1 MTKQSQKFN
10 NSGFIPNAIKLSEM
24 KDVNVKKIIF
34 IGDGMSGKTQI
45 ILTLSNIILDYL
57 NELYSTF
64 RQSRLQPFEESV
76 LRHADAALNLESNLI
91 STELIN
97 WAEIHGFLVKY
108 GRVKWNVKSA
118 VSLDTETIGFE
129 DFNFIFPYVWN
140 GSTYRIHLS
149 GSDVGGQN
157 IFDHLRNVLGKIAGK
172 KDTIVVV
179 FDRSRALSCWNSVEQ
194 VRNVIGDKLN
204 ISSNIPTIFYI
215 GNKLDLEE
223 HIRSQKW
230 QAGVLRS
237 FMDKTRKA
245 LNYGRGSFKVP
256 SLVRKNADEREI
268 HFKLKG
274 SKISFPDLEALL
286 YNSIRECDGNFSKI
300 MTDVNTKSLAREI
313 AAQLVFDRKINE
325 VKLNTNLLTE
335 TTMIAIMKEL
345 GDLLFQ
351 RRPLAIQYSGGLE
364 FMEEGK
370 QTDSFGR
377 VRSKWD
383 TFDFDLKLLTSEN
396 IEAAIVS
403 AGNSRSL
410 LSGLGQF
417 YSTDALKGTG
427 IQEILDR
434 IILNKLP
441 EITLDDSKVKNDTSS
456 IKRKIRRF

>member
-1 MTKQSQKFN
+1 MNAQNYLAN
-10 NSGFIPNAIKLSEM
+10 NSGFIPNEVQLSEM
-24 KDVNVKKIIF
+24 KDIQVKKIII

-45 ILTLSNIILDYL
+45 ILTLSQIIIDYL
-57 NELYSTF
+57 NEIYSTN
-64 RQSRLQPFEESV
+64 RGSRLKPFEESD
-76 LRHADAALNLESNLI
+76 LRHAEAVLNQDSKEI
-91 STELIN
+91 STEFIN
-97 WAEIHGFLVKY
+97 WAENNGFLVQY
-108 GRVKWNVKSA
+108 GRVKWNVGSTI
-118 VSLDTETIGFE
+118 SLDTETIGFE
-129 DFNFIFPYVWN
+129 DFNFIFPYMWN
-140 GSTYRIHLS
+140 GRTYRIQLS

-172 KDTIVVV
+172 KDTLVVV

-194 VRNVIGDKLN
+194 VRNVIGDKLDH
-204 ISSNIPTIFYI
+204 SSNIPSILYV
-215 GNKLDLEE
+215 GNKIDLEE

-237 FMDKTRKA
+237 FISKTKKA
-245 LNYGRGSFKVP
+245 LSYGRGSYNIP
-256 SLVRKNADEREI
+256 SLVRKHGEEREI
-268 HFKLKG
+268 NFKLNY

-286 YNSIRECDGNFSKI
+286 YNSIRECDNDSSKI

-313 AAQLVFDRKINE
+313 SAQLVFDRKINE
-325 VKLNTNLLTE
+325 IKSNTNLLTE
-335 TTMIAIMKEL
+335 GSMVAIMKEL

-364 FMEEGK
+364 FMHEGK

-383 TFDFDLKLLTSEN
+383 VFDFDLKLLTSES

-410 LSGLGQF
+410 LKDMGSF
-417 YSTDALKGTG
+417 YSTDALKGIG

-434 IILNKLP
+434 IILDKLP
-441 EITLDDSKVKNDTSS
+441 ELTIDDSKLKDDTSV
-456 IKRKIRRF
+456 IKRKIKRF